1 MAKKNETATLKNVSK
16 KNETK
21 KNESKENIPTTEN
34 KIDSVKKDNSDNS
47 PKLNENIEEFIK
59 TCSLPEILDYEKAC
73 ALVCKKYE
81 TSARIDNTDNFKFNR
96 FKECYHYIF
105 DEIERRVEIIYKQ
118 KIFMDEKN

>member
-1 MAKKNETATLKNVSK
+1 MAKKNETATLKNASK

-21 KNESKENIPTTEN
+21 ENIPTSEN
-34 KIDSVKKDNSDNS
+34 KIDGVKKDNS

-59 TCSLPEILDYEKAC
+59 TCSLSEILDYEKAC

-96 FKECYHYIF
+96 FKECYHYIL

-118 KIFMDEKN
+118 KIFMDENN

>member
-21 KNESKENIPTTEN
+21 KNETKEKIPTTEI
-34 KIDSVKKDNSDNS
+34 KIDGVKKDNSS
-47 PKLNENIEEFIK
+47 KLNENIEEFIK
-59 TCSLPEILDYEKAC
+59 TCSLSEILDYEKAC

-118 KIFMDEKN
+118 KIFMDENN